1 MNLEFNV
8 NYFEVNENDRCPMIN
23 IDTPNVKNK
32 DSFIYSNIFGMY
44 KTDSSQGHV
53 HQVNDRKLEKPLL
66 KMCDKIA
73 QAVYDF
79 QKEIK

>member
-1 MNLEFNV
+1 MNFKFNV
-8 NYFEVNENDRCPMIN
+8 DYFKVNEADRCPTVSIETTT
-23 IDTPNVKNK
+23 IKEKN
-32 DSFIYSNIFGMY
+32 SFSYGNFFGMY
-44 KTDSSQGHV
+44 KTDSTQGHGI
-53 HQVNDRKLEKPLL
+53 QVNDEKLEKPLL